1 MDLQSQSKVLQVLQ
15 FSTADFVD
23 EVVDALSTSLQA
35 QLYCLERKLDSAKSS
50 EKQWH
55 ELASLLESTMDK
67 NLDRWEAFV
76 TNNVFL
82 VPQEQEED
90 SSTESKETINQHLD
104 SFEILDCL
112 KRRRAEIVAA
122 RNIKSKLKQLIKSRE
137 LQQQAQREHIAQ
149 YAEALGKFDTIQA
162 NYVSRGAAVQGTIEL
177 NEKITEYDERIC
189 ALHEVYYLESE
200 QRRLAKKSTVKMD
213 STTLTS
219 YDTDMDME
227 NKGDLNLLSKY

>member
-1 MDLQSQSKVLQVLQ
+1 MDLQSQSKVLQALQ

-35 QLYCLERKLDSAKSS
+35 QLDCLERKLDSAKCS

-76 TNNVFL
+76 MNNIFQ
-82 VPQEQEED
+82 VPQEED
-90 SSTESKETINQHLD
+90 PSNESNETASQHLD
-104 SFEILDCL
+104 SFEILDRL
-112 KRRRAEIVAA
+112 KRRRAEIIAA

-149 YAEALGKFDTIQA
+149 YTEALGKFNDIQT
-162 NYVSRGAAVQGTIEL
+162 NYVSREAAVQGTIEL

-189 ALHEVYYLESE
+189 ALHEVYLESE
-200 QRRLAKKSTVKMD
+200 QRRLAKKSTVKTD
-213 STTLTS
+213 NTILNLQ
-219 YDTDMDME
+219 DTDMDME